1 MRQLLTIRRLHDAI
15 IKELEINNSHLFI
28 SNSFETTEH
37 YLVRFYVT
45 IMTPISFTYAKFER
59 VTHAKVTRQWK
70 DPGSL
75 SKQHWIEIYTAD
87 YCLFSFSQNIVWLPR
102 HFHLLL
108 CNCLVLSLF
117 VFCGKSN
124 KVTKKKK
131 LLCKCRANMMKR
143 LF

>member
-45 IMTPISFTYAKFER
+45 IMTPISFTYVKFER

-70 DPGSL
+70 DPGSF
-75 SKQHWIEIYTAD
+75 SKQTELKFT
-87 YCLFSFSQNIVWLPR
+87 
-102 HFHLLL
+102 
-108 CNCLVLSLF
+108 
-117 VFCGKSN
+117 
-124 KVTKKKK
+124 
-131 LLCKCRANMMKR
+131 
-143 LF
+143 